1 MYRISLD
8 PKERQIYEDMIQA
21 EFNRRTS
28 EQNFYDAGVEDGIKK
43 GVEEGL
49 KKKQIETVKAM
60 LKKQLPIELI
70 IEITELT
77 KEEIEKLK

>member
-1 MYRISLD
+1 
-8 PKERQIYEDMIQA
+8 MIQA

-49 KKKQIETVKAM
+49 KKKQIETAKAM
-60 LKKQLPIELI
+60 LKKQLPI
-70 IEITELT
+70 
-77 KEEIEKLK
+77 